1 MRACRRFSH
10 LMVENRK
17 EGQGWAAGGVV
28 GNPWPDIP
36 ERSFWG
42 GKEEEEEDEAEKQLA
57 PRAAPPNAHAEPGTW
72 RRHHPPSR

>member
-1 MRACRRFSH
+1 M
-10 LMVENRK
+10 
-17 EGQGWAAGGVV
+17 

-72 RRHHPPSR
+72 RCHHPPSR